1 MNSDTS
7 GRDDAGLSASNR
19 SKPIDVPVFNCIV
32 YISLNS
38 DGGVSAR
45 VANLPGLSCTAAS
58 EREALS
64 KIVPA
69 FKQRVSELMRSETPI
84 PWIEPPTPAEPEE
97 QTRHIPVHL

>member
-7 GRDDAGLSASNR
+7 GCDDAGSNASNQ
-19 SKPIDVPVFNCIV
+19 SKPTDVPVFNCIV

-38 DGGVSAR
+38 DGSVRAR
-45 VANLPGLSCTAAS
+45 VANLPGLECTAES
-58 EREALS
+58 ERDALS

-69 FKQRVSELMRSETPI
+69 FKQRVGELIRSETPI
-84 PWIEPPTPAEPEE
+84 PWIEPPTPAESEE